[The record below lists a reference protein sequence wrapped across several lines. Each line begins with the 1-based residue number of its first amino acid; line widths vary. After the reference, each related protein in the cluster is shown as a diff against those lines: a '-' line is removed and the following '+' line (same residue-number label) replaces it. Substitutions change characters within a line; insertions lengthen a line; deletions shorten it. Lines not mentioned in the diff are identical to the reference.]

1 MTARVF
7 FLTWVLA
14 LSSCA
19 VGRVYQGRE
28 IVAEDVKS
36 IVIGKTTRTEILEK
50 FGPPVEFRRL
60 EVLADFLPAQTIA
73 SDTEPEA
80 VYPDVIAYKQNE
92 ARVKLLILILFNWVQ
107 ITVRADYLVVFFD
120 DKGVVKDYAFDPGRS
135 RF

>member
-1 MTARVF
+1 VAGRF
-7 FLTWVLA
+7 FLGCILA

-28 IVAEDVKS
+28 IPADAVS
-36 IVIGKTTRTEILEK
+36 TIVVGKTTRSEILEK

-60 EVLADFLPAQTIA
+60 EVLADLLPSQTIA

-80 VYPDVIAYKQNE
+80 VYPDVIAFKYNE
-92 ARVKLLILILFNWVQ
+92 ARVKVVILILYNWVQ

-120 DKGVVKDYAFDPGRS
+120 DKGVVKDYAWDPGRS